1 MKRRDKGEKTPKQIL
16 ERQTFR
22 GKTAKKAAGQI
33 EIIVI
38 SRLKLVGGVC
48 AVVFLQLASAA
59 PRPRAS
65 AVRPRKKWP
74 NKAHP
79 MLYIFM
85 CFP

>member
-48 AVVFLQLASAA
+48 VVVFLQLASGA
-59 PRPRAS
+59 PVPARLPS
-65 AVRPRKKWP
+65 APGKMAK
-74 NKAHP
+74 
-79 MLYIFM
+79 
-85 CFP
+85 

>member
-48 AVVFLQLASAA
+48 VVVFLQLASAA
-59 PRPRAS
+59 PAPARLPS
-65 AVRPRKKWP
+65 APGKMAK
-74 NKAHP
+74 
-79 MLYIFM
+79 
-85 CFP
+85 